1 MSAADPRGGRIFT
14 KRRVGLAI
22 LLGIAALAV
31 AIATSGPIGILYVV
45 VGAVIA
51 TALVVR
57 RRAFAELARGSG
69 RTDDQD

>member
-1 MSAADPRGGRIFT
+1 MNDSRVRRIFT
-14 KRRVGLAI
+14 KRRIGLAI
-22 LLGIAALAV
+22 LLGIAAFAI

-45 VGAVIA
+45 VGGVIV

-57 RRAFAELARGSG
+57 RRAFADLARGSG